1 MSSAFTTSTNRST
14 RRGYRHTQGT
24 TERYAR
30 CGSLARTP
38 KPAFGV
44 GQLAVTREAADKL
57 AALFNKLTKRG
68 IDGWSRRCL
77 ANARRVVRRR
87 H

>member
-1 MSSAFTTSTNRST
+1 
-14 RRGYRHTQGT
+14 
-24 TERYAR
+24 
-30 CGSLARTP
+30 
-38 KPAFGV
+38 
-44 GQLAVTREAADKL
+44 LAVTREAADKL